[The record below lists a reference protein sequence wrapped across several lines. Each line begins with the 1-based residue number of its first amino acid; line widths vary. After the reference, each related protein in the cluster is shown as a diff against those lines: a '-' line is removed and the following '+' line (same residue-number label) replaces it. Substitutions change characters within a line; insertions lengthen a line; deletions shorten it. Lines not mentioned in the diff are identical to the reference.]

1 MASTELMLYR
11 HNLQSRCERLG
22 QLPADAL
29 RRRGVEV
36 ARDCDLEGLWELTE
50 AYLVLRGARGARVS
64 HHTLATYRYG
74 LETFLRYA
82 GQAGGSLLQPRPNDG
97 FSYVRWLETQ
107 GLAPASVKSRLATA
121 RCLYAAL
128 RWSGASDAAPFS
140 DVRAPADPVPRTE
153 KRRPYS
159 ALEVQSLL
167 AIADAEETVIVLL
180 GAHAGLRVSEM
191 LSLTRPDL
199 HLDVKEPYLTVTGK
213 RQKRQD
219 VPVSP
224 TLSTALRRWTAMTP
238 QLAPRLL
245 SVTTR
250 ETVRVHLAALCER
263 AGVRYDKRAVHGLR
277 HSAGTRVYSETHDL
291 LEVRDHLRHRDITS
305 SEIYVE
311 YARKDKP
318 AVTRKW

>member
-1 MASTELMLYR
+1 MTSSALLLYQ
-11 HNLQSRCERLG
+11 HSLQSRSERVG
-22 QLPADAL
+22 QLAPDAL

-36 ARDCDLEGLWELTE
+36 ARDRDLEGLWELTE

-64 HHTLATYRYG
+64 SNTLATYRYG

-82 GQAGGSLLQPRPNDG
+82 SQSGGSLLQPRPNDG
-97 FSYVRWLETQ
+97 FSYVRWLEAQ
-107 GLAPASVKSRLATA
+107 GLSPASVRSRLATA
-121 RCLYAAL
+121 RCLYASL

-140 DVRAPADPVPRTE
+140 DVRAPVDPVPRTE

-159 ALEVQSLL
+159 ALEVQALL
-167 AIADAEETVIVLL
+167 ACADAQETVIVLL

-191 LSLTRPDL
+191 LSLIRPDL
-199 HLDVKEPYLTVTGK
+199 HLDVREPYLTVTGK

-224 TLSTALRRWTAMTP
+224 TLNTALQRWTAMTP
-238 QLAPRLL
+238 QLSPRLL
-245 SVTTR
+245 SMTTR
-250 ETVRVHLAALCER
+250 ETVGVHVAALCER

-311 YARKDKP
+311 YARKDRP
-318 AVTRKW
+318 AVNRNW